1 MADMEIITLNSISK
15 CLSRS
20 FFASLTVLVACLMIF
35 SAIVQSGYDV
45 ETVLR
50 KPLAIVQLT
59 VDWCWKENGL

>member
-1 MADMEIITLNSISK
+1 MAGMEIITLNSISK

-35 SAIVQSGYDV
+35 SAVVYGGYDV

-59 VDWCWKENGL
+59 VDWCRKENGL

>member
-1 MADMEIITLNSISK
+1 MAGMEIITLNSISK

-35 SAIVQSGYDV
+35 SAVVQGGYDV

-59 VDWCWKENGL
+59 VDW

>member
-1 MADMEIITLNSISK
+1 MEIITLNSISK

-20 FFASLTVLVACLMIF
+20 FLAFLTVLVACLMIF
-35 SAIVQSGYDV
+35 SAIVQCGYNV

-59 VDWCWKENGL
+59 VDWYWKENGL